1 MSSISSLSAAV
12 SALMSSQSALN
23 TTAHNLANVNTT
35 GYVRQQV
42 LLKDSKYV
50 NSGYNATTGFY
61 VGLGVDVQAIRQIRD
76 QFLDQ
81 AFRQENSRQG
91 FYSAQNTAIEE
102 IETILGE
109 TEGESF
115 SDVLNDLWTS
125 INELSKNPDGLET
138 RGSLVQNAV
147 LFINRANLISDQLNA
162 YQDNMNTQVIDM
174 VNEIN
179 SIGEQI
185 NELNGIIVK
194 QELSG
199 GNANDYRDQ
208 RNLLLDQLSTLVD
221 ITYKEDLK
229 GNVTVQVEGTEFV
242 TLGSFNKMAI
252 EAAAPFSLLVKP
264 VWSQLSNANNDVFEF
279 GLPIN
284 TEYDND
290 KGKLKGLLLS
300 RGTKVANYTDMQNP
314 ATYEDE
320 IKPSLIMNAQAQF
333 DNLIHGIVTMINNV
347 IAPNVE
353 IVPNTVP
360 PTYELDTTNAPYGL
374 DGSQGIELFKR
385 KSMDRYTAGVYNP
398 EDSSN
403 PYSLYS
409 AGNIEINQEI
419 LQDYDKIC
427 ISGSM
432 SDLSDNRYI
441 QTIIQK
447 WQEPFSSIEPGLS
460 STLNFNEY
468 YNDYISGI
476 GNVGNAT
483 YNKVSNQELMTIQIN
498 NQRSSRTEVSSD
510 EELSN
515 MIKYQHAYNAAAK
528 VVSVLDQMMEQI
540 VASTG
545 LVGR

>member
-23 TTAHNLANVNTT
+23 TTAHNLANINTT

-42 LLKDSKYV
+42 LYKDSSYINK
-50 NSGYNATTGFY
+50 GYNATTGFY
-61 VGLGVDVQAIRQIRD
+61 VGLGVDVQSIRQVRD

-115 SDVLNDLWTS
+115 SDVLNDLWVS

-147 LFINRANLISDQLNA
+147 LFVNRANLIMDQLTE
-162 YQDNMNTQVIDM
+162 YQDNMNTEIMDM

-179 SIGEQI
+179 RIGEQI
-185 NELNGIIVK
+185 NDLNGIIVK
-194 QELSG
+194 QELGG

-208 RNLLLDQLSTLVD
+208 RNLLLDQLSTMVD
-221 ITYKEDLK
+221 ITYKEDTK
-229 GNVTVQVEGTEFV
+229 GNVMVQIEGTEFV
-242 TLGSFNKMAI
+242 TLGSFHKMEIAP
-252 EAAAPFSLLVKP
+252 AAPLSPLVKP
-264 VWSQLSNANNDVFEF
+264 VWSHLSSTNNDVFDF
-279 GLPIN
+279 NVPVS
-284 TEYDND
+284 TERDND

-300 RGTKVANYTDMQNP
+300 RGTKPANWTDMQN
-314 ATYEDE
+314 ATTYKNE
-320 IKPSLIMNAQAQF
+320 IKPSIIMNAQAQF
-333 DNLIHGIVTMINNV
+333 DNLIHGVVTMINDI
-347 IAPNVE
+347 IAPNIEV
-353 IVPNTVP
+353 VPNTIP
-360 PTYELDTTNAPYGL
+360 PTYELDTANAPYGL
-374 DGSQGIELFKR
+374 DGSQGVELFVR
-385 KSMDRYTAGVYNP
+385 KSMDRYTAGIYNE
-398 EDSSN
+398 EDPSN
-403 PYSLYS
+403 WHSLYS
-409 AGNIEINQEI
+409 AGNIEINQAI
-419 LQDYDKIC
+419 LEDYDKIC
-427 ISGSM
+427 LSGSV

-441 QTIIQK
+441 QTIIDK
-447 WQEPFSSIEPGLS
+447 WQEPTLKIEPGLS
-460 STLNFNEY
+460 TLLDFNEY

-476 GNVGNAT
+476 GNAGNAT
-483 YNKVSNQELMTIQIN
+483 YNKVSNQQLMTMQIN
-498 NQRSSRTEVSSD
+498 NQRSARMEVSSD

-528 VVSVLDQMMEQI
+528 VVTVLDQMMEQ
-540 VASTG
+540 VVTSTG